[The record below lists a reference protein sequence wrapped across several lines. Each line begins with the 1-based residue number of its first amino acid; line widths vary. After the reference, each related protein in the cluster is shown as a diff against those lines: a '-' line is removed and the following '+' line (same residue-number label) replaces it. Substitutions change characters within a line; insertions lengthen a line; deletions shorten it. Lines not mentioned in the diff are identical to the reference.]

1 MTDEDLDT
9 VQDEDTAVRGGGY
22 FAAGLIIGAMVGAS
36 AALLMAPD
44 TGKGTRRR
52 LQRRF
57 HHLREE
63 AASELRD
70 AGRAARREFRR
81 RIRDI

>member
-1 MTDEDLDT
+1 MTDENLDT
-9 VQDEDTAVRGGGY
+9 AQDEDTAVRGGGY
-22 FAAGLIIGAMVGAS
+22 FVAGLIVGALVGAS
-36 AALLMAPD
+36 AALLLAPD
-44 TGKGTRRR
+44 SGKGTRRK

-57 HHLREE
+57 QDIREE

>member
-1 MTDEDLDT
+1 MTDENLDT
-9 VQDEDTAVRGGGY
+9 AQDEDTAVRGGGY
-22 FAAGLIIGAMVGAS
+22 FAAGLIIGALVGAS

-44 TGKGTRRR
+44 TGRGTRRR

-57 HHLREE
+57 HKLRDE